1 MAAPSIPNLLSLRG
15 SRGGGRGRGSR
26 RGGPSGGGAA
36 PGPSHDTTIQG
47 TDTDASVSRLSA
59 VDMGYLKDPYA
70 QYFVQSQMGPA
81 TRRLPIINRGTY
93 TRTMALDRL
102 IDAFLSSDLGS
113 EANKKQ
119 IVSLGAGTDT
129 RCFRL
134 LSRNNVTGLIYH
146 EVDFPMISSK
156 KRQVVQSTPA
166 LRNTIVPDPQQA
178 EFDAPPSSSWSSTR
192 LPKNCEYWCHGID
205 LRDLAQATSPIL
217 PGLQLDVP
225 TLLVSEC
232 CLCYLQTS
240 QGKDIIKQFT
250 KQISDLSIIIYEPIK
265 PEDPF
270 GKQMVA
276 NLAARRIHMPTL
288 EMYHEPADQE
298 TRLKEAGFQTSK
310 AMTVEAIWR
319 TWISPDEKERV
330 DELEGLDEVEEW
342 NLLANHYVVAWGWR
356 GNGFQAWEGI

>member
-26 RGGPSGGGAA
+26 RGGPPGGSTAS
-36 PGPSHDTTIQG
+36 GPSHDTTIQG

-59 VDMGYLKDPYA
+59 VDMGYLEDPYA
-70 QYFVQSQMGPA
+70 QYFVQNQMGPA
-81 TRRLPIINRGTY
+81 TRRLPIINR
-93 TRTMALDRL
+93 ALDRL
-102 IDAFLSSDLGS
+102 IDAFLSSDLVSGTGR
-113 EANKKQ
+113 KQ

-146 EVDFPMISSK
+146 EVDFPTISSK
-156 KRQVVQSTPA
+156 KRQVVQGTPA
-166 LRNTIVPDPQQA
+166 LRNTIAPDPPQA
-178 EFDAPPSSSWSSTR
+178 ERDASSTSSWSSTH
-192 LPKNCEYWCHGID
+192 LPNDCEYWCHGID
-205 LRDLAQATSPIL
+205 LRDFAQATSPIL
-217 PGLQLDVP
+217 PGLQPDVP

-240 QGKDIIKQFT
+240 QGKDVIKHFT
-250 KQISDLSIIIYEPIK
+250 EQMPNVSIIIYEPVK

-288 EMYHEPADQE
+288 EVYREPADQE
-298 TRLKEAGFQTSK
+298 ARLTEAGFQTSK
-310 AMTVEAIWR
+310 AMTVEAIWKQ
-319 TWISPDEKERV
+319 WISPEEKERV

-342 NLLANHYVVAWGWR
+342 NLLADHYVVAWGWR
-356 GNGFQAWEGI
+356 GNGFQAWNDI

>member
-26 RGGPSGGGAA
+26 RGGPPGGSAASG
-36 PGPSHDTTIQG
+36 PGHDTTIQG

-59 VDMGYLKDPYA
+59 VDMGYLDDPYA
-70 QYFVQSQMGPA
+70 QYFVQNQMGPA
-81 TRRLPIINRGTY
+81 TRRLPIINR
-93 TRTMALDRL
+93 ALDRL
-102 IDAFLSSDLGS
+102 IDAFLSSELGP
-113 EANKKQ
+113 EAGRKQ

-134 LSRNNVTGLIYH
+134 FSRNNVTGLIYH
-146 EVDFPMISSK
+146 EVDFPTISSK
-156 KRQVVQSTPA
+156 KRQIVQSTPA
-166 LRNTIVPDPQQA
+166 LRNTIAPDPRKLSA
-178 EFDAPPSSSWSSTR
+178 TLPRARLGAAPAYRMTAST
-192 LPKNCEYWCHGID
+192 
-205 LRDLAQATSPIL
+205 
-217 PGLQLDVP
+217 GLQSDIP

-240 QGKDIIKQFT
+240 LGKDVIKHFT
-250 KQISDLSIIIYEPIK
+250 EQMQDLSIIIYEPVK

-288 EMYHEPADQE
+288 EMYREPADQE
-298 TRLKEAGFQTSK
+298 TRLTEAGFQTSK
-310 AMTVEAIWR
+310 AMTVEAIWKQ
-319 TWISPDEKERV
+319 WVSPEEKERV

-342 NLLANHYVVAWGWR
+342 NLLADHYVVAWGWR
-356 GNGFQAWEGI
+356 GNGFQAWDDI